1 MGVGAF
7 PPVGP
12 DTWNEVAT
20 ATVTSG
26 SSVTLS
32 GIPARS
38 KLRIV
43 GVNVTST
50 STSSIFQLTVNNDT
64 TSSYFYTY
72 DVTGVPTDTSIPV
85 AAFCSSMSFD
95 LTFTAADQ
103 PIYKTASGFAPASGG
118 GSADPRN
125 SFNATWANTAVINR
139 FDLTLSTG
147 TFTAG
152 TIKVFAA

>member
-7 PPVGP
+7 PPAGP

-43 GVNVTST
+43 GVNLIST
-50 STSSIFQLTVNNDT
+50 STSSIFQLTLNNDT
-64 TSSYFYTY
+64 ASNYFYTY
-72 DVTGVPTDTSIPV
+72 DVSGTHIDTSIPV
-85 AAFCSSMSFD
+85 GAFCGSVSFD

-103 PIYKTASGFAPASGG
+103 PIYKVATGFAPAGG

-139 FDLTLSTG
+139 FDLTLSGG